1 MSNRTSALGRNAP
14 MIQIRPSCDRHKNL
28 QMIPFSIKHSTG
40 KISHACLVLSC
51 NRHHDDKGYFDM
63 VDDKPVRQEKAAT
76 GGRTSDAVA
85 VRGDAGPDFAV
96 TGTDGIEMM
105 VAKSAAKSVYSG
117 LGVREKCCKSGLESG
132 AVLGWRV
139 RTADRLGV
147 LQMKIVSTS

>member
-1 MSNRTSALGRNAP
+1 

-117 LGVREKCCKSGLESG
+117 LGVRRSVAKVGWNLEQFWAGGFGPQTVWGCS
-132 AVLGWRV
+132 R
-139 RTADRLGV
+139 
-147 LQMKIVSTS
+147 